1 METKNCKNCHTDFA
15 IEPEDFSFYEKMN
28 VPAPTWCPTCRMI
41 RRFSF
46 TNIWNLYKRTCD
58 KCHKN
63 IVSIYSPDKKMTV
76 FCQPCWWADEWDG
89 TEFAMDYDPTRPFLA
104 QVKELVE
111 KTPYS
116 ALESAYLT
124 NVQSDY
130 TNATAYSKNCY
141 MTFWSDFSEN
151 VLYST
156 FLHTLKDSVD
166 CYRMK
171 ECELCY
177 ELVGGHKCY
186 KTCFSEECDSC
197 TDTWFS
203 RACAGCVNCFGCVN
217 LRNKSYCIFNEQY
230 TREAYFEK
238 LKEFNLDTYSG
249 LKETQK
255 FAREFWSKY
264 PRRVYIGNSLNVNV
278 TGDYVYESK
287 NAKDAYMVGGAE
299 DCRYLQFISVAPVRD
314 CYDYSGWGNGAE
326 KIYECSVVGEGAS
339 NVRFSD
345 ECWPNAFDVEY
356 SIYAVAGKHNFGCVN
371 LKRKE
376 YSILNKQYSKEE
388 YEQLTAQI
396 REDMIQNPYI
406 DERGR
411 EWKYGEFLPIGF
423 SPFSYNETVS
433 YSYFPKSKAQA
444 LAEGYGWHE
453 GEANNYAITMK
464 ADLIPEKISDTTD
477 QILKEIIECASC
489 GKAYRIIEN
498 ELNLMRKLDLPLPRN
513 CYVCRQ
519 KARFERTNSPT
530 LYDRECAK
538 CGKPIRTGYSPN
550 SPDVVYCE
558 TCYQQEIL

>member
-1 METKNCKNCHTDFA
+1 MK
-15 IEPEDFSFYEKMN
+15 

-46 TNIWNLYKRTCD
+46 TNIWNLYKRACD

-63 IVSIYSPDKKMTV
+63 IVSIYSPDKTMTV

-89 TEFAMDYDPTRPFLA
+89 TEFGMDYDPARPFLA

-156 FLHTLKDSVD
+156 FLHTLKDSID

-186 KTCFSEECDSC
+186 KTFFSEECDSC

-230 TREAYFEK
+230 TREGYFEK
-238 LKEFNLDTYSG
+238 LKEFNLGTYVG
-249 LKETQK
+249 LEETQK
-255 FAREFWSKY
+255 LTRGFWNNF

-287 NAKDAYMVGGAE
+287 NAKDAYMVSGAE
-299 DCRYLQFISVAPVRD
+299 DCKYLQFISVAPVRD

-326 KIYECSVVGEGAS
+326 KVYECSVVGEGAS

-388 YEQLTAQI
+388 YEKLTAQI
-396 REDMIQNPYI
+396 REDMIKNPYV
-406 DERGR
+406 DESGR

-433 YSYFPKSKAQA
+433 HSYFPKSKEQA
-444 LAEGYGWHE
+444 IVEGYRWYE
-453 GEANNYAITMK
+453 GETNIYSITMK
-464 ADLIPEKISDTTD
+464 ASLIPEKIVDTTD
-477 QILKEIIECASC
+477 QILKEIIECVSC

-498 ELNLMRKLDLPLPRN
+498 ELRLMRKLGLPLPHN

-530 LYDRECAK
+530 LYDRTCAK
-538 CGKPIRTGYSPN
+538 CSKSIRTGYSPN
-550 SPDVVYCE
+550 SQSLVYCE

>member
-1 METKNCKNCHTDFA
+1 
-15 IEPEDFSFYEKMN
+15 
-28 VPAPTWCPTCRMI
+28 
-41 RRFSF
+41 
-46 TNIWNLYKRTCD
+46 
-58 KCHKN
+58 
-63 IVSIYSPDKKMTV
+63 MTV

-89 TEFAMDYDPTRPFLA
+89 TEFGMDYDPARPFLA

-156 FLHTLKDSVD
+156 FLHTLKDSID

-186 KTCFSEECDSC
+186 KTFFSEECDSC

-230 TREAYFEK
+230 TREGYFEK
-238 LKEFNLDTYSG
+238 LKEFNLGTYVG
-249 LKETQK
+249 LEETQK
-255 FAREFWSKY
+255 LTRGFWNNF

-287 NAKDAYMVGGAE
+287 NAKDAYMVSGAE
-299 DCRYLQFISVAPVRD
+299 DCKYLQFISVAPVRD

-326 KIYECSVVGEGAS
+326 KVYECSVVGEGAS

-388 YEQLTAQI
+388 YEKLTAQI
-396 REDMIQNPYI
+396 REDMIKNPYV
-406 DERGR
+406 DESGR

-433 YSYFPKSKAQA
+433 HSYFPKSKEQA
-444 LAEGYGWHE
+444 IVEGYRWYE
-453 GEANNYAITMK
+453 GETNIYSITMK
-464 ADLIPEKISDTTD
+464 ASLIPEKIVDTTD
-477 QILKEIIECASC
+477 QILKEIIECVSC

-498 ELNLMRKLDLPLPRN
+498 ELRLMRKLGLPLPHN

-530 LYDRECAK
+530 LYDRTCAK
-538 CGKPIRTGYSPN
+538 CSKSIRTGYSPN
-550 SPDVVYCE
+550 SQSLVYCE